1 MSDSK
6 QCTGS
11 TEAARALKALG
22 IERIFGVCG
31 DHVNALYRDCSV
43 AGIEIVGARHEAAA
57 VQMADGYARA
67 SGRPGV
73 AIVTGGPG
81 HTNAITGLA
90 VAHSARSPVLVL
102 SGLTPV
108 DQRERGG
115 QQALHQADMVRS
127 VTKFS
132 MEIVRADHVAEYVTR
147 AVQLALAG
155 PRGPVSLSLPV
166 DVLNAVLAGEPRYRV
181 PDALSLGGG
190 ELRIEGHC
198 IDVAADQLRHAQRPV
213 LVIGSGAWPGLSQP
227 QACECVSALGV
238 PAFTLDRARG
248 LVPDD
253 GRIGFGYADPVFNP
267 TFRMLKEADLLLLA
281 GAPIDF
287 HLCFGG
293 PQLLSPQCRVVQF
306 HDEAFAVGMGRAAD
320 VAVHACPGAL
330 LRSLS
335 QSVSR
340 EKAPRAA
347 QQAWLERVQQQY
359 KMQQENWRREIA
371 AFADADGIH
380 PAQLCASLARHHTA
394 NTAVI
399 IDGGDFVHW
408 PRNYFGAQRPGHWMD
423 AVLMGNL
430 GTALPLGLG
439 AQYAFPDDPV
449 WVFVG
454 DGGFGFYSWE
464 LATAVEQRK
473 PIKVILGN
481 DAAWGIEKRL
491 QLNEFGAHVGCDLP
505 YTRYDRFAEL
515 VGAKGFHVSAPG
527 ELDAVVDAFIA
538 ESGPCLLNVDIRKLA
553 GRPFADFSRGT

>member
-1 MSDSK
+1 MIDSK

-11 TEAARALKALG
+11 SEAARALKALG
-22 IERIFGVCG
+22 VERIFGVCG
-31 DHVNALYRDCSV
+31 DHVNTLYRDCS
-43 AGIEIVGARHEAAA
+43 AGGIDIVGVRHESAA

-67 SGRPGV
+67 SAKLGV

-90 VAHSARSPVLVL
+90 VAHSAHSPVLLL

-127 VTKFS
+127 VTKFC
-132 MEIVRADHVAEYVTR
+132 MEIVGAGHVAEYVTR
-147 AVQLALAG
+147 AAQMALAG
-155 PRGPVSLSLPV
+155 PRGPVNLNVPV
-166 DVLNAVLAGEPRYRV
+166 DVLNAVLPCEAPYRT
-181 PDALSLGGG
+181 PDANALGGS
-190 ELRIEGHC
+190 ELRIGGSR
-198 IDVAADQLRHAQRPV
+198 IDAAADLLQRAQRPV
-213 LVIGSGAWPGLSQP
+213 LVIGSGAWPALSQA
-227 QACECVSALGV
+227 QARECVGALGV
-238 PAFTLDRARG
+238 PAFTLDQARG

-253 GRIGFGYADPVFNP
+253 GRIGFGYADPIFNP
-267 TFRMLKEADLLLLA
+267 TFRLLQEADLLLLV
-281 GAPIDF
+281 GAPVDF

-293 PQLLSPQCRVVQF
+293 PQLLSPQCRVIQF
-306 HDEAFAVGMGRAAD
+306 HDDAFCLSMGRAPD

-330 LRSLS
+330 LRSLA

-340 EKAPRAA
+340 EKSPVVA
-347 QQAWLERVQQQY
+347 QQAWRERVQQQY
-359 KMQQENWRREIA
+359 RMQQENWRRDIA
-371 AFADADGIH
+371 ALADGDGIH
-380 PAQLCASLARHHTA
+380 PALLCASLARHYTA

-439 AQYAFPDDPV
+439 TQYAFPDAPV

-454 DGGFGFYSWE
+454 DGGLGFYSWE

-491 QLNEFGAHVGCDLP
+491 QLNEYGTGSP
-505 YTRYDRFAEL
+505 RFQCN
-515 VGAKGFHVSAPG
+515 K
-527 ELDAVVDAFIA
+527 
-538 ESGPCLLNVDIRKLA
+538 
-553 GRPFADFSRGT
+553 